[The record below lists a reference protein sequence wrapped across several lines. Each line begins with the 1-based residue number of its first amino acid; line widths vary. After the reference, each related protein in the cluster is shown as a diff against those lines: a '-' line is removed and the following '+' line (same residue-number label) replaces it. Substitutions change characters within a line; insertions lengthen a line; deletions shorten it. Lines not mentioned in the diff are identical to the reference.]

1 MAPDTDLPDETTWN
15 PPGAWWSRAPAFRGL
30 GPVRPVT
37 VGPGASDALDH
48 LVGPGAAPIRAVLDE
63 DGSDT
68 ELRSAGHLVLDG
80 TVTDLGTAV
89 VLRIWSRLRLD
100 GGPSPIDVIDALVA
114 RQGTVAA
121 SVAVIAA
128 ADVAVTVEGRV
139 GQAPRWWVTRGG
151 ALPGFADELHRI
163 RAHVA
168 ALDDQEHAAVV
179 DALARRRAQGSI
191 TERLAASVM
200 VPGRDDW
207 INDDLDVIEQHHLPG
222 HRMGVVEL
230 LVSSTDPPTIARVAT
245 KTRAWDLPN
254 RPELVWGLGA
264 ALGPAAAPILSRLL
278 DDTHQ
283 ATSVKRVLSIL
294 SSLPSDEAV
303 LALLDHPKA
312 RGVGPAIVDA
322 LDRFPVR
329 GIRLLAPRAEGRTK
343 EAVANAELLRRHVL
357 AHRDVAEAF
366 AAAPDTDPALVDLV
380 ERTLAADDRL
390 PDATADDVPDLL
402 ARPPWGSAP
411 TPPEVPDLEPVEA
424 PLRLRWAPGEQERW
438 AELSSFVST
447 ELPRT
452 EIGWRSLIRD
462 LRRGNHRSWQDLQ
475 VVSYAPPRLCVELL
489 ATWSPDDVDSEPDA
503 LRRMLA
509 RHGDVAARLVVERAL
524 PRGTEG
530 LEVLLPVEGGELAD
544 RMAATLARD
553 GTGVEVART
562 WFDRHP
568 DAAAAR
574 LVPIAFAGRGADR
587 RRALDALRL
596 LGRLGHRDGVVAVAG
611 DAHGSDAAAASAAW
625 LDRAPLDDLPAALP
639 KLPAWLDVRHL
650 PRLLGRDPKVVL
662 PVEASEV
669 AILIAALDRADL
681 PYEGGEALRQV
692 VDRRS
697 LAELLWVAHERWI
710 AAKHPAGQSWIVDA
724 LARFGD
730 DETARRLAGAITMSG
745 GEAARRRARAQL
757 DALAAIGTEVALV
770 HLAELVERGRSVRLR
785 EQATEVFAAIAAGRG
800 MSVDDLTDRLV
811 PRFGLDDDGTML
823 LDYGPRRFRIG
834 FDEHLQPTVA
844 DEDGDR
850 RKSLPA
856 PNAKDDPVQA
866 PRARDRYA
874 GLRADV
880 KTVAAAR
887 IRRFETAM
895 VEERRWPASIHR
907 ELYVEHPLLWH
918 LTRRLVWAVVDD
930 AGRPSSVF
938 RFAEDRTPTDVDDRP
953 VTLDPAA
960 PVVLVHPVRLG
971 IEERE
976 RWWSVLDDYDLLA
989 PFEQMARAVHVPPDP
1004 TSRVLSDP
1012 LAGARPPTA
1021 AIRRLTRNGWHAGHR
1036 VENDIETVW
1045 RRIGDGPVAVADLL
1059 PGWPTIDPSRVPDQV
1074 VARLWVTT
1082 DEPGPRNERGDLP
1095 LSALG
1100 PIACSETL
1108 RDLHTTLE

>member
-1 MAPDTDLPDETTWN
+1 
-15 PPGAWWSRAPAFRGL
+15 
-30 GPVRPVT
+30 
-37 VGPGASDALDH
+37 
-48 LVGPGAAPIRAVLDE
+48 
-63 DGSDT
+63 
-68 ELRSAGHLVLDG
+68 
-80 TVTDLGTAV
+80 
-89 VLRIWSRLRLD
+89 
-100 GGPSPIDVIDALVA
+100 
-114 RQGTVAA
+114 
-121 SVAVIAA
+121 
-128 ADVAVTVEGRV
+128 
-139 GQAPRWWVTRGG
+139 
-151 ALPGFADELHRI
+151 
-163 RAHVA
+163 
-168 ALDDQEHAAVV
+168 
-179 DALARRRAQGSI
+179 
-191 TERLAASVM
+191 
-200 VPGRDDW
+200 
-207 INDDLDVIEQHHLPG
+207 
-222 HRMGVVEL
+222 
-230 LVSSTDPPTIARVAT
+230 
-245 KTRAWDLPN
+245 
-254 RPELVWGLGA
+254 
-264 ALGPAAAPILSRLL
+264 
-278 DDTHQ
+278 
-283 ATSVKRVLSIL
+283 
-294 SSLPSDEAV
+294 
-303 LALLDHPKA
+303 
-312 RGVGPAIVDA
+312 
-322 LDRFPVR
+322 
-329 GIRLLAPRAEGRTK
+329 
-343 EAVANAELLRRHVL
+343 
-357 AHRDVAEAF
+357 
-366 AAAPDTDPALVDLV
+366 
-380 ERTLAADDRL
+380 
-390 PDATADDVPDLL
+390 
-402 ARPPWGSAP
+402 
-411 TPPEVPDLEPVEA
+411 
-424 PLRLRWAPGEQERW
+424 
-438 AELSSFVST
+438 
-447 ELPRT
+447 
-452 EIGWRSLIRD
+452 
-462 LRRGNHRSWQDLQ
+462 
-475 VVSYAPPRLCVELL
+475 
-489 ATWSPDDVDSEPDA
+489 
-503 LRRMLA
+503 MLA

-568 DAAAAR
+568 DDAAAR
-574 LVPIAFAGRGADR
+574 LVPIAFAGNGADR

-596 LGRLGHRDGVVAVAG
+596 LGRLGHRDRVVAVAG
-611 DAHGSDAAAASAAW
+611 NAHGPDAAAAAAW
-625 LDRAPLDDLPAALP
+625 LDRAPLADLPAALP

-697 LAELLWVAHERWI
+697 LAELLWVVHERWI
-710 AAKHPAGQSWIVDA
+710 AAKHPAGQSWMVDA

-785 EQATEVFAAIAAGRG
+785 EQAGEVFAVIAADRG

-844 DEDGDR
+844 DDDGDR

-930 AGRPSSVF
+930 VGRPSSVF
-938 RFAEDRTPTDVDDRP
+938 RFAEDRTPTDVDDRA
-953 VTLDPAA
+953 VALDPAA
-960 PVVLVHPVRLG
+960 PVVLVHPVRLAV
-971 IEERE
+971 EERE
-976 RWWSVLDDYDLLA
+976 RWRSVLDDYDLLA

-1004 TSRVLSDP
+1004 TSRVLDDP
-1012 LAGARPPTA
+1012 LAGARPSTA
-1021 AIRRLTRNGWHAGHR
+1021 AIRRLTRNGWHAVSAPR
-1036 VENDIETVW
+1036 TTS
-1045 RRIGDGPVAVADLL
+1045 RRCGAGSATARSW
-1059 PGWPTIDPSRVPDQV
+1059 WPTCCRVGPPSIRAGSPT
-1074 VARLWVTT
+1074 RSS
-1082 DEPGPRNERGDLP
+1082 P
-1095 LSALG
+1095 
-1100 PIACSETL
+1100 ACG
-1108 RDLHTTLE
+1108 